1 MGGVRCAR
9 VSAAW
14 LGRGGVGSPVLP
26 DDPDKPGSFSSLRP
40 RTLLRTA
47 WVLPGGGG
55 GGPLPRTHART
66 AFHACR
72 PPYFASSGFLESRE
86 GPPFLGGACARGC
99 GKVGEVAEVGVFTC
113 WDAPGPPMTET
124 NSCLQGAR
132 SLVGSCSA
140 LCP

>member
-14 LGRGGVGSPVLP
+14 LGRG
-26 DDPDKPGSFSSLRP
+26 
-40 RTLLRTA
+40 A
-47 WVLPGGGG
+47 GGGPRCCLTIRTNLAAFPPAGPGRRSAQPGYFREG

-72 PPYFASSGFLESRE
+72 PPYFPSSGFLESRE
-86 GPPFLGGACARGC
+86 GPPYLGGACARGC

>member
-1 MGGVRCAR
+1 MGGVRCTR

-14 LGRGGVGSPVLP
+14 LGRGWGSPVLP
-26 DDPDKPGSFSSLRP
+26 DEPDTTGSFSSSRS
-40 RTLLRTA
+40 RTPPRTA
-47 WVLPGGGG
+47 WVLRGG

-72 PPYFASSGFLESRE
+72 PSYFPRCGFLESRE
-86 GPPFLGGACARGC
+86 VPPYLRGACAPGC
-99 GKVGEVAEVGVFTC
+99 GEVGEVVEVGLFTC